1 MGLTTAKVILKN
13 PRKPELPPVEVVA
26 LADTGSVFLC
36 IPENICLQL
45 ELENTDRK
53 EVIVADGRRTEVPYV
68 GPVEVRFKN
77 RAGFFGAIVMGD
89 QVLLGAV
96 PMEDM
101 DLIVIPN
108 TRTVDVNPAH
118 PNMACGIVKSHFK
131 PTA

>member
-13 PRKPELPPVEVVA
+13 PRKPEMLPVEVDA
-26 LADTGSVFLC
+26 LADTGSVFLR
-36 IPENICLQL
+36 IPENVRSQH
-45 ELENTDRK
+45 ELEHTERK
-53 EVIVADGRRTEVPYV
+53 EVVVADGRRTEVPYV

-77 RAGFFGAIVMGD
+77 RTGFFGAIVMGN

-108 TRTVDVNPAH
+108 TRTMEINPAH
-118 PNMACGIVKSHFK
+118 PNMARGAVMSHFK